1 MTIFLLL
8 DLTINNLFYLERNE
22 KKEEW
27 VKASY

>member
-8 DLTINNLFYLERNE
+8 DLTINNLFYLERKG

-27 VKASY
+27 VKASD